1 MRYTLIIAML
11 IALCSCRSHR
21 VEDTYTVVRDSAHYE
36 ELYTGFSELRGR
48 VLTDK
53 EVEIRI
59 ADLSAPD
66 STGVQV
72 ITATKVVKVKAR
84 EKQQAAATV
93 VDTITSETYEQRNRE
108 AVVDVP
114 VKHPPDADN
123 RMFWLI
129 AAMLAVFAFT
139 VYKQKS

>member
-11 IALCSCRSHR
+11 LALCGCRSQ
-21 VEDTYTVVRDSAHYE
+21 EDTYTTVRDSAHYE

-53 EVEIRI
+53 DVEIRI
-59 ADLSAPD
+59 DDLSAPD
-66 STGVQV
+66 SAGVQV

-114 VKHPPDADN
+114 AKHPPDADN

-139 VYKQKS
+139 IYKQK

>member
-11 IALCSCRSHR
+11 LALCGCRSQ
-21 VEDTYTVVRDSAHYE
+21 EDTYTTVRDSAYYE
-36 ELYTGFSELRGR
+36 ELHAGFSELRGE

-53 EVEIRI
+53 DVEIRI
-59 ADLSAPD
+59 DDLSAPD
-66 STGVQV
+66 SAGVQV

-114 VKHPPDADN
+114 AKHPPDADN

-139 VYKQKS
+139 VYKQK